1 MKIISVGEVLWDL
14 IGDEEHLGGAPFNFA
29 AHAKRLGHTV
39 FFLSAVGED
48 ERGERILHRMK
59 RMALATRYV
68 GRVKNHPTG
77 IVTVALDGSG
87 QPHFTIH
94 RPAAYDFA
102 KLDDADLKE
111 LQSQQP
117 DWIYFGTL
125 FQMSRQGRALVRQI
139 IETNSPSRRFYD
151 INLRANCYEP
161 ELIRKLMS
169 SSTIVKL
176 NQEESEE
183 ISRMLGFARSSL
195 EDFCRRAARQFGLD
209 AICVTRGSA
218 GCVLFLEGEYVEAEG
233 YQVPIAD
240 AVGAGDAFAAAL
252 LHGIDAGWRPAE
264 IADFSNRVG
273 ALVASRPGAIPAWS
287 VEEARALNVRPS

>member
-39 FFLSAVGED
+39 FFISAVGED
-48 ERGERILHRMK
+48 ERGARILHRME
-59 RMALATRYV
+59 RMALATRYI

-77 IVTVALDGSG
+77 IVTVALDGSR

-139 IETNSPSRRFYD
+139 IETNSRSRRFYD
-151 INLRANCYEP
+151 INLGAN
-161 ELIRKLMS
+161 
-169 SSTIVKL
+169 
-176 NQEESEE
+176 
-183 ISRMLGFARSSL
+183 
-195 EDFCRRAARQFGLD
+195 
-209 AICVTRGSA
+209 CVTRGSA

-252 LHGIDAGWRPAE
+252 LHGID
-264 IADFSNRVG
+264 
-273 ALVASRPGAIPAWS
+273 
-287 VEEARALNVRPS
+287 